1 MSSAKP
7 LAVRFD
13 LLGSC
18 SIVITSTSKV
28 LTLLGQKH
36 TLTTLWNSLEDSRAE
51 LDLGEKAQV
60 TMMDLAGALFFIIWM
75 NLISKLRSPPLL
87 ALNQVQRRQRVSQR
101 QQL

>member
-13 LLGSC
+13 LLGSF

-36 TLTTLWNSLEDSRAE
+36 TLTTLWNSSEDSRAE

-75 NLISKLRSPPLL
+75 SLISKLRSPPLL